1 MTSLTLEDQ
10 VLKTDS
16 LGRVK
21 TPSERREALLDE
33 FEGSGMSGVKFA
45 SYIGIKYQTFASWVQ
60 MRRRQRAAGAASLPA
75 ASAGSNRPPQ
85 WVEAVIEEGNAAAG
99 REAGAL
105 CVLLPGGAR
114 LHIGDAR
121 QTALA
126 ARLLQALAREA
137 AC

>member
-10 VLKTDS
+10 VLKTDT

-21 TPSERREALLDE
+21 TPVERREALLDE

-45 SYIGIKYQTFASWVQ
+45 QYIGVKYQTFASWVQ
-60 MRRRQRAAGAASLPA
+60 MRRRRRSAGASLPA
-75 ASAGSNRPPQ
+75 AGAGSSLPLQ
-85 WVEAVIEEGNAAAG
+85 WVEAILDGGETAAAC
-99 REAGAL
+99 EAGAL
-105 CVLLPGGAR
+105 SVQLPGGAR
-114 LHIGDAR
+114 LQISDAR

>member
-10 VLKTDS
+10 VLKTDT

-21 TPSERREALLDE
+21 TPVERREALLDE

-60 MRRRQRAAGAASLPA
+60 KRRRRRTAGAASLPA
-75 ASAGSNRPPQ
+75 AGAGSSRPLQ

-99 REAGAL
+99 REEGAL
-105 CVLLPGGAR
+105 SVLLPGGAR

-121 QTALA
+121 QRAP
-126 ARLLQALAREA
+126 
-137 AC
+137 

>member
-10 VLKTDS
+10 VLKTDT

-21 TPSERREALLDE
+21 TPVERREALLDE

-45 SYIGIKYQTFASWVQ
+45 EYIGVKYQTFASWVQ
-60 MRRRQRAAGAASLPA
+60 MRRRRRAAGAGSLSAAGAAS
-75 ASAGSNRPPQ
+75 GPPLH
-85 WVEAVIEEGNAAAG
+85 WVEAVLEEGNAAAG
-99 REAGAL
+99 RDAGAL
-105 CVLLPGGAR
+105 SVQLPGGAR
-114 LHIGDAR
+114 LQISDAR

-137 AC
+137 VC